1 MVGANPGGQCASG
14 PRRRPR
20 RRRPH
25 PIRSIP
31 ALAVTHDRTAEQP
44 GAERGATIAAGLWN
58 DAATGNGGGCP
69 SRGSQ
74 GLALQGQYQLSTDA
88 AARAATLYRPALE
101 GEARRALHL
110 LPAAYAA
117 NTGSAPGRDNGCQD
131 GAHP

>member
-31 ALAVTHDRTAEQP
+31 ALAVTHDRTAEPP

-74 GLALQGQYQLSTDA
+74 GLALTGQYQLSTDA
-88 AARAATLYRPALE
+88 ADIGRASCRGRVCPHVYISVVADTLK
-101 GEARRALHL
+101 
-110 LPAAYAA
+110 
-117 NTGSAPGRDNGCQD
+117 NKITT
-131 GAHP
+131 